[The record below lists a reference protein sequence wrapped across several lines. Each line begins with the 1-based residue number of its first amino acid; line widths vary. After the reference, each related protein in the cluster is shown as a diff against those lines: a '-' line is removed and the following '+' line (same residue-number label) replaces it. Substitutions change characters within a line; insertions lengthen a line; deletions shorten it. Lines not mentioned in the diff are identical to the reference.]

1 MRKAFALFDAD
12 GDGQISSREFRQGM
26 AALSL
31 ELRYDEM
38 EDLMQ
43 LCDFRRDGSFS
54 MNLFIKWICPFKID
68 CNRS

>member
-1 MRKAFALFDAD
+1 MRRAFALFDAD

-43 LCDFRRDGSFS
+43 LCDFRRDGSISFDE
-54 MNLFIKWICPFKID
+54 FIYKMDLSIQ
-68 CNRS
+68 NRL